1 MPVDAAATHHATQG
15 AADGVVAY
23 AARRSTCRLID
34 VRQTDLDRRMVLGV
48 DDAIRRRTREQ
59 SGTLLTGRHVLGDVP
74 LARDVEI
81 DTLALIVLH
90 VCCGSCSREERSE
103 RQSDD
108 DGSTRSGDRFPEQT
122 SGMVS
127 QVQTRARVHLPE

>member
-1 MPVDAAATHHATQG
+1 MLSRLAKRLMQSSLSPCACEETRSQETRMPVDAAATHHATQG

-59 SGTLLTGRHVLGDVP
+59 SGTLDSQ
-74 LARDVEI
+74 A
-81 DTLALIVLH
+81 
-90 VCCGSCSREERSE
+90 
-103 RQSDD
+103 
-108 DGSTRSGDRFPEQT
+108 
-122 SGMVS
+122 GMCWA
-127 QVQTRARVHLPE
+127 TYHLRGM